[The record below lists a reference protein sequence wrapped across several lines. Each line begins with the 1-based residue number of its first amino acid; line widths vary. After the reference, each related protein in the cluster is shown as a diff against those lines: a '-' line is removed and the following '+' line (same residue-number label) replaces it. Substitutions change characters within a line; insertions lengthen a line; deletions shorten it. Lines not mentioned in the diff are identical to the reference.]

1 MTRGR
6 KSAGPEQIDARRA
19 QVLDAA
25 AACFSRSG
33 FHGARMADISK
44 AAGMSAGHI
53 YHYFESKEAIIAAL
67 VERDRNE
74 LHDVLESFRA
84 QSDFIDAMIE
94 GVDQGVAR
102 AARPARSAIK
112 MELLAEAARNP
123 KVAELL
129 RQADCEA
136 RCGFRSS
143 LAAALA
149 ARGNTDTVDLDAKV
163 VLIGAMFNGLAA
175 RGVFAEP
182 LQQEALARVMRRAIT
197 AILDDESAAD

>member
-1 MTRGR
+1 MARGR
-6 KSAGPEQIDARRA
+6 KSAEPAQVDARRA
-19 QVLDAA
+19 QILDAA

-53 YHYFESKEAIIAAL
+53 YHYFKSKEAIIAAL
-67 VERDRNE
+67 VERESNE

-84 QSDFIDAMIE
+84 QSDFIDAMID

-102 AARPARSAIK
+102 AARPQRSAIK

-143 LAAALA
+143 LAAAQT
-149 ARGNTDTVDLDAKV
+149 ARGNPDAGDLDAKV

-182 LQQEALARVMRRAIT
+182 LQQEVLARVMRRAIT
-197 AILDDESAAD
+197 AILEDEASD

>member
-1 MTRGR
+1 MARGR
-6 KSAGPEQIDARRA
+6 KTAERAHVDARRA

-25 AACFSRSG
+25 AACFRRSG

-44 AAGMSAGHI
+44 AAGMSTGHI

-74 LHDVLESFRA
+74 LHDILESFRA
-84 QSDFIDAMIE
+84 QSDFIAAMID
-94 GVDQGVAR
+94 GVDEGLARVAR
-102 AARPARSAIK
+102 PERSAIK

-123 KVAELL
+123 KIAELL

-143 LAAALA
+143 LAAAQA
-149 ARGNTDTVDLDAKV
+149 ARGNPNPCDLDAKV
-163 VLIGAMFNGLAA
+163 TLIGAMFNGLAA
-175 RGVFAEP
+175 RAVFSEP
-182 LQQEALARVMRRAIT
+182 LQCQALARTLRRAIT
-197 AILDDESAAD
+197 AILEDDNTE